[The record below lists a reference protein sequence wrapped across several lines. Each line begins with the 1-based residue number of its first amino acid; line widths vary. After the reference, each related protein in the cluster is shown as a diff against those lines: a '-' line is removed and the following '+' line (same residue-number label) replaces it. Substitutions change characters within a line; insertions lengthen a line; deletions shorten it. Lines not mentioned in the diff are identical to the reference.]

1 MSSGI
6 PESQELSNEQRSGAR
21 RKFRDQVNHHHDD
34 YRGDNDDR

>member
-21 RKFRDQVNHHHDD
+21 QFRDRVNHHHDD